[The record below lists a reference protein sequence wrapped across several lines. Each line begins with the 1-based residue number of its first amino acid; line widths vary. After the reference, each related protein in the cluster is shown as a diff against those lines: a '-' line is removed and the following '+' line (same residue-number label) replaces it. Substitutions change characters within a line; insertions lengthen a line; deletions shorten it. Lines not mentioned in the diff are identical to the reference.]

1 MKKIFYMCTR
11 VRRRHHRMYLY
22 LATNY
27 KSGTHITTKIGCASD
42 IAERLTLLNSLT
54 NGPGTERRA
63 RHAPGYWRML
73 LVIYVPRELSARAI
87 ACQWAHDARKVHC
100 RFRYGVESIAQHYR
114 LPYLVNTAELRADTP
129 LTRTIPAFVAS
140 VLAAVVP
147 STADGVRALTRVSAA
162 RTHYKTL
169 SFARLDRPRARY
181 RKRAASQRDAH
192 ERAHVATPAALDAL
206 LRDALVAK

>member
-1 MKKIFYMCTR
+1 
-11 VRRRHHRMYLY
+11 MYLY

-42 IAERLTLLNSLT
+42 ITERLTLLNSLT

-63 RHAPGYWRML
+63 RHVPGYWRML
-73 LVIYVPRELSARAI
+73 LVICVPRELSARAI

-114 LPYLVNTAELRADTP
+114 LPYLVNVDELRADTP

-140 VLAAVVP
+140 VLTSIVP
-147 STADGVRALTRVSAA
+147 STADAMTALTRVNATTT
-162 RTHYKTL
+162 RYRTL
-169 SFARLDRPRARY
+169 SFARIDRPRARY
-181 RKRAASQRDAH
+181 RKRAASQRDVH
-192 ERAHVATPAALDAL
+192 ERARVATPAALDAL
-206 LRDALVAK
+206 LHDALVAK